1 MVVITSCD
9 LDPAAA
15 VAAAAG
21 LFPRQQLRD
30 SQPGWCV
37 SAAAVPG
44 LDRSKKRGERVKHW
58 GRLIF
63 LFQSRAI
70 MWLTFI
76 FLSTEACLDECRV
89 SCSAPI
95 HRAVCDLADLG
106 RAGP

>member
-1 MVVITSCD
+1 MTIIGLGMVVITSCD

-44 LDRSKKRGERVKHW
+44 LDRSKKRGERVKTLGPPH
-58 GRLIF
+58 F
-63 LFQSRAI
+63 PFPVPSNNVA
-70 MWLTFI
+70 
-76 FLSTEACLDECRV
+76 D
-89 SCSAPI
+89 I
-95 HRAVCDLADLG
+95 HFPVY
-106 RAGP
+106 